1 MTKARWIFLVVA
13 FLVNAILAAGLLL
26 RFSYAPVPSRRAVA
40 NPERYRLEGT
50 YDVLGRTVSVKEA
63 RELLATEAGA
73 RELSPAVG
81 AVAITE
87 RLVAD
92 GRAAFYEET
101 FGNELFLTDVLGILD
116 GGISPWSIA
125 RASIGLGGRGTHDLR
140 VRLRSDVQVGDRIFR
155 AGTMVST
162 GLDVPRGGWLPLG
175 VRVFYDRGRVRAG
188 LTCAACHAT
197 VDPDSGLVVEG
208 APNTNLNAGLLLA
221 LASNSAAYFLHAGV
235 SSLDPYIG
243 PQSSAVR
250 SSAGIYVQVPEA
262 ERFEAAVSGML
273 VRWPPGTFD
282 TTADGV
288 NNPTSIP
295 DNFTAEEYP
304 YGWTGFAAIGPFRG
318 LGAINNVHALISDA
332 TALTDSLA
340 AFGELDPEL
349 YLAVL
354 LQRAANR
361 DLRFD
366 PNGDRSPSRVL
377 RDFDPDPEIP
387 GFGRYAALPTYPRP
401 NYVTINGLI
410 NVRAGEPIG
419 YALNAIAA
427 FQNTLQAPARFA
439 LNAEGIERGRTVF
452 QVAGCSR
459 CHQGAGFTN
468 HAVLPAALLEA
479 DPSRARALSKTRGLV
494 AAPTLFAL
502 DTPYPPPPNARVLS
516 IPMTDEEHAL
526 LRVAWAQ
533 GNDGGYKVQG
543 LVGLEWSAPYLHDGG
558 VAVGPDPVEHLGIP
572 GTFGRDVRP
581 DARNSLRAL
590 FDRRLRSR
598 VVQANASVPAL
609 VAAHVSGEGHPY
621 WVDAPAGFSAI
632 DQEALLD
639 FLLSIREIVPQGF
652 RGAAAR

>member
-1 MTKARWIFLVVA
+1 MTKARWIFLAVA
-13 FLVNAILAAGLLL
+13 FLVNAVLAAGLLL
-26 RFSYAPVPSRRAVA
+26 RFSYAPVPPRGAVV
-40 NPERYRLEGT
+40 NLERYRLEGT

-63 RELLATEAGA
+63 RELLATEGGA
-73 RELSPAVG
+73 RELSPALG

-101 FGNELFLTDVLGILD
+101 FGNELFLSDVLGVLD
-116 GGISPWSIA
+116 GGISPWSVA
-125 RASIGLGGRGTHDLR
+125 RASLALAGRGTHDLR
-140 VRLRSDVQVGDRIFR
+140 VRLRRDVQVGDRIFR

-175 VRVFYDRGRVRAG
+175 VRVFYDRGRLRAG
-188 LTCAACHAT
+188 ITCAACHAT

-208 APNTNLNAGLLLA
+208 APNTDLNAGLLLA
-221 LASNSAAYFLHAGV
+221 LASNSAAYFPHTGV
-235 SSLDPYIG
+235 SSLEPYVG
-243 PQSSAVR
+243 AESSAVR
-250 SSAGIYVQVPEA
+250 SSAGTYVQVPEA
-262 ERFEAAVSGML
+262 ERFEAAVSGMFL
-273 VRWPPGTFD
+273 RWPPGSFD
-282 TTADGV
+282 ATADGV

-295 DNFTAEEYP
+295 DSFTAQEHP

-318 LGAINNVHALISDA
+318 LSAIINAHALASDM
-332 TALTDSLA
+332 TALTESLA
-340 AFGELDPEL
+340 LFGELDPEV

-361 DLRFD
+361 DVRFD
-366 PNGDRSPSRVL
+366 PNGDRSPSGVL
-377 RDFDPDPEIP
+377 RDFDRDPDVPAL
-387 GFGRYAALPTYPRP
+387 GRHAVLPTYPRP
-401 NYVTINGLI
+401 NYFTITGLI

-419 YALNAIAA
+419 YVLNAISAY
-427 FQNTLQAPARFA
+427 QNTLQAPARFA
-439 LNAEGIERGRTVF
+439 LNADGIERGRTVF

-459 CHQGAGFTN
+459 CHRGAGFTN
-468 HAVLPAALLEA
+468 HDVLPAPLVGTE
-479 DPSRARALSKTRGLV
+479 PTRARALSRTQGLM

-502 DTPYPPPPNARVLS
+502 DTPYPPPPDARLLS
-516 IPMTDEEHAL
+516 IPLTDEEGAL
-526 LRVAWAQ
+526 LRIAWAH
-533 GNDGGYKVQG
+533 DDEGGYKVQG

-558 VAVGPDPVEHLGIP
+558 VAVGPDPVEHVGIP

-598 VVQANASVPAL
+598 VVRANASVPAL
-609 VAAHVSGEGHPY
+609 VAAHVRGEGHSY
-621 WVDAPAGFSAI
+621 WVDPLAGFSAT

-652 RGAAAR
+652 RGATAR